1 MLKKAPSVLGRDLS
15 TILRYTL
22 DGDKTCIAAFGYPVG
37 GIVVPV
43 NKLKLL
49 APWLWLAVLAFL
61 VAALAVVLIRRR
73 KT

>member
-43 NKLKLL
+43 NKLELL
-49 APWLWLAVLAFL
+49 ASWLWLAALVVL
-61 VAALAVVLIRRR
+61 AALAVALARRR
-73 KT
+73 RA